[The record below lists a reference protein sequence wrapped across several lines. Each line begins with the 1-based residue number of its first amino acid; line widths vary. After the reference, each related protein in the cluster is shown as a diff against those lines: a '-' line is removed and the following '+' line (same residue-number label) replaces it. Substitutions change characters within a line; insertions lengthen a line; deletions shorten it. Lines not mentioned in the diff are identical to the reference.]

1 MAIYDCFQYFNE
13 DHVVD
18 LRLNILNKYVDYF
31 VISESTRNHQGKNKE
46 LNFDIS
52 KFSKFKRKIIYLVAL
67 IFCFTSAVNSQ
78 TINSSGSNLAGQESD
93 FSNLDLNTITTAVP
107 FLLIAPDARG
117 GAMGDIGVATSPDAN
132 SIHWNPA
139 KLVFIDPMDDVGFS
153 LSYSPWLRA
162 LVNDIN
168 LVYLSGYNRIDRFST
183 VGASLRYFYL
193 GNITFTD
200 NFGTTIRDFK
210 PTELALD
217 VVDSRKLSDNFS
229 AGLSAR
235 YIYSNLTGGQ
245 AAGGIP
251 TVAGQSIAADLAGYY
266 TNPIR
271 LGGKD
276 FDLAIGGNISN
287 IGSKISYTETSVKD
301 FIPIN
306 LRLGTAIGAEFDDY
320 NKMSFA
326 FDINKLLVP
335 TPAVY
340 NNEGEITIG
349 QDPNVSVVSGILQ
362 SFGDAPGGIKEEFRE
377 INYSI
382 GTEYWYANQ
391 FAIRAGYFFEHD
403 TKGGR
408 KFFTFGSGV
417 KYNVFALD
425 FSYLINAS
433 RAINGNNPLANT
445 MRFTLVF
452 DFGAIRES

>member
-1 MAIYDCFQYFNE
+1 M
-13 DHVVD
+13 
-18 LRLNILNKYVDYF
+18 K
-31 VISESTRNHQGKNKE
+31 
-46 LNFDIS
+46 
-52 KFSKFKRKIIYLVAL
+52 KIIGIICVSLLASNL
-67 IFCFTSAVNSQ
+67 FAQSDIDLQDDIA
-78 TINSSGSNLAGQESD
+78 GSN
-93 FSNLDLNTITTAVP
+93 LNTITTAVP
-107 FLLIAPDARG
+107 FLLISPDSKA
-117 GAMGDIGVATSPDAN
+117 GAMGDVGVATNPDAN

-139 KLVFIDPMDDVGFS
+139 KLAFVDDDMGFAV
-153 LSYSPWLRA
+153 SYVPWLRA
-162 LVNDIN
+162 LVPDIN
-168 LVYLSGYNRIDRFST
+168 LSYLAGYRKINKNEAI
-183 VGASLRYFYL
+183 GLELRYFSL
-193 GNITFTD
+193 GDITFTD
-200 NFGTTIRDFK
+200 VSGNTIGQYKPSEFALGTSY
-210 PTELALD
+210 
-217 VVDSRKLSDNFS
+217 SRKLSDNFS
-229 AGLSAR
+229 LAISGR

-287 IGSKISYTETSVKD
+287 IGSKVSYTETSAKD

-306 LRLGTAIGAEFDDY
+306 LRLGTAIGTELDDY

-335 TPAVY
+335 TPPVY
-340 NNEGEITIG
+340 EGAGGDRRIVAG
-349 QDPNVSVVSGILQ
+349 MDPEVSVVSGIFQ
-362 SFGDAPGGIKEEFRE
+362 SFWDAPGGTKEEFRE

-391 FAIRAGYFFEHD
+391 FAIRAGYFFEDD

-452 DFGAIRES
+452 DFGAMGES